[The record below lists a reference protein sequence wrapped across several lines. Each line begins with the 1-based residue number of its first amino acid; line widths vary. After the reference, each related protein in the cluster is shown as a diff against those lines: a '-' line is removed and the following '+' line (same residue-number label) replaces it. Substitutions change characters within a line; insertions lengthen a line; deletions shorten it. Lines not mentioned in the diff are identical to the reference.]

1 MNALDPAIPWM
12 AGSILGF
19 PVLTFLG
26 LGLLALLARTPPERV
41 VARSA
46 GVAFGLSLVAT
57 LGTFVAMEFGGRTR
71 LVLEFGPWFQVGGYD
86 FEIELLLD
94 RLSLPFLLLTS
105 TAAWLIGVFSV
116 RYLHR
121 DPGFVRFFA
130 LLMLFACGM
139 LLIVLAGNLD
149 VLIVGWELVGLASA
163 LLIAFFHH
171 HKEPVRN
178 GLRAFVTYR
187 ICDVGLMLAA
197 GLIHHYAHSASFGP
211 AFEVGGD
218 VGALGALPAQVAPW
232 VGLLLV
238 FAAMGKSAQV
248 PFSGW
253 LPRAMEGPTPSS
265 AIFYGTLSIHAG
277 AFLLLRA
284 QPVLEHAPVA
294 RALLVVVG
302 LLTSVH
308 GTMSGRVQ
316 ADAKTSLAYA
326 SMCQVGLILVEIGLG
341 LPRVAMAHV
350 LGHACLR
357 TVQFLRAPSL
367 LQDLRQVE
375 SAAGGPM
382 GPTGRHIERLLPLGL
397 QRFLYHLSVE
407 RGHLDTFLEML
418 LVEPVLRLGQTLD
431 GVEQRWLMLLSRA
444 LGWLGQLAHWVVP
457 AALKQRFKALM
468 APRSAP

>member
-1 MNALDPAIPWM
+1 M

-19 PVLTFLG
+19 PVLTFLV

-46 GVAFGLSLVAT
+46 GLTFGLSLLAT
-57 LGTFVAMEFGGRTR
+57 LATFTTMELGRQTK
-71 LVLEFGPWFQVGGYD
+71 LVLGFGPWFQVGGYD
-86 FEIELLLD
+86 FEITLLLD

-149 VLIVGWELVGLASA
+149 VLIVGWELVGLASS
-163 LLIAFFHH
+163 LLISFFHH
-171 HKEPVRN
+171 RKEPVRN

-187 ICDVGLMLAA
+187 ICDMGLMGAA
-197 GLIHHYAHSASFGP
+197 GLIHHYAHAASFGP

-218 VGALGALPAQVAPW
+218 AGALAALPAHVAPW

-277 AFLLLRA
+277 SFLLLRA
-284 QPVLEHAPVA
+284 QPVLERAPA
-294 RALLVVVG
+294 ACILLVVIG

-341 LPRVAMAHV
+341 LPRVAMVHL

-367 LQDLRQVE
+367 MQDLRRVE
-375 SAAGGPM
+375 AAAGGPM
-382 GPTGRHIERLLPLGL
+382 GPTGQHIERLLPLRV

-418 LVEPVLRLGQTLD
+418 LVQPFLRVGQALD
-431 GVEQRWLMLLSRA
+431 GLEQRWLMLLSRKA
-444 LGWLGQLAHWVVP
+444 GWLGRLGRAVVP
-457 AALKQRFKALM
+457 AVLRERFKSLM

>member
-19 PVLTFLG
+19 PVLTFFG

-41 VARSA
+41 VARTA
-46 GVAFGLSLVAT
+46 GAAFGLSLVAT
-57 LGTFVAMEFGGRTR
+57 IATFLVMGFGGRTR
-71 LVLEFGPWFQVGGYD
+71 LMLEFGPWFQVGGYD

-149 VLIVGWELVGLASA
+149 VLLVGWELVGLASA

-171 HKEPVRN
+171 RKEPVRN

-187 ICDVGLMLAA
+187 ICDVGLMLAVW
-197 GLIHHYAHSASFGP
+197 LIHHYAHSTSFGP
-211 AFEVGGD
+211 ALEVGGE
-218 VGALGALPAQVAPW
+218 VGALGTLPGEVAPW

-284 QPVLEHAPVA
+284 EPVLARAPA
-294 RALLVVVG
+294 ACALLVVVG
-302 LLTSVH
+302 LLTSLH
-308 GTMSGRVQ
+308 STMSGRVQ
-316 ADAKTSLAYA
+316 TDAKTSLAYA

-341 LPRVAMAHV
+341 LPRVALAHV

-367 LQDLRQVE
+367 LHDLHEVE
-375 SAAGGPM
+375 TAAGGAM
-382 GPTGRHIERLLPLGL
+382 APTGRHIERLLPPRL

-418 LVEPVLRLGQTLD
+418 LVQPVLRLGRGLD
-431 GVEQRWLMLLSRA
+431 GAEQRWVIRLSGT
-444 LGWLGQLAHWVVP
+444 LGRVGRWTARVV
-457 AALKQRFKALM
+457 LKQRFKAG
-468 APRSAP
+468 ATPRSAS